1 MEISKSWF
9 IVIIAIFVSL
19 TLLAVAVAFNI
30 GGIGAALAGF
40 GGPLAAGLY
49 EIFAALPKWSLSGGW
64 PTLAASIFLVV
75 ALMFAAGYLF
85 EEKHIIAS
93 ITGKNTSAD
102 ISGLDQSQPSNTI
115 PISSGLQSKP
125 SEE

>member
-93 ITGKNTSAD
+93 ITGKNA
-102 ISGLDQSQPSNTI
+102 QSTVGTFQDSPSQTI
-115 PISSGLQSKP
+115 PIKGLQDQPTKK
-125 SEE
+125 E

>member
-19 TLLAVAVAFNI
+19 TILAVAVAFNI
-30 GGIGAALAGF
+30 GGIGSSLAGF

-49 EIFAALPKWSLSGGW
+49 EILAALPKWSLSGGW
-64 PTLAASIFLVV
+64 PTLAASIFLVL

-85 EEKHIIAS
+85 EEKHIIA
-93 ITGKNTSAD
+93 TLKGKNANATAGSFQD
-102 ISGLDQSQPSNTI
+102 SPSQTI
-115 PISSGLQSKP
+115 PITGLQDQPTQK
-125 SEE
+125 E